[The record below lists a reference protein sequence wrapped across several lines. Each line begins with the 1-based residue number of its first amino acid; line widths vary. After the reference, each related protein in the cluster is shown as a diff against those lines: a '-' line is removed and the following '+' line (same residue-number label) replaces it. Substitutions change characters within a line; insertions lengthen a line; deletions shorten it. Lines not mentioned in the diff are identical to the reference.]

1 MENEELECFASA
13 FKITPYVVFEVRYN
27 HVGSNQEADFATSA
41 EMLNRR
47 KSDYTQGGQCQDDV
61 LPQGSPALAFYQKW
75 DSKHLSTL
83 NEEEYNEMKADLQ
96 ELQSKYPNI
105 YKVGNDDIR
114 FSEVVELSKQK
125 SMKESKLEED
135 SDMEKREDDLRD
147 MIYSWC
153 DGDSDDTRYRDA
165 GELIDEYTDIV
176 LNSESLENFG
186 YTEEDYDEIRDIVS
200 DVIDAYIEEHGD
212 IYTMAEEFNGD
223 GSTDYLDDID
233 WQEIFENAPE
243 TYKQALDARAGFV
256 RDSWGEIPDLV
267 WNELMENVDE
277 QLGFINYSPMAV
289 IDNVIINGSYGDFDD
304 FKDENESDEDFIARE
319 EDNCYRIFPEERFII
334 YSLYI

>member
-1 MENEELECFASA
+1 MENENLECFASA
-13 FKITPYVVFEVRYN
+13 FKISPYVVFEVRYN

-41 EMLNRR
+41 EVLNRR
-47 KSDYTQGGQCQDDV
+47 KSDYVQGGQCQDSV

-83 NEEEYNEMKADLQ
+83 SEEEYNEMKSDLQ

-135 SDMEKREDDLRD
+135 SDMEKREDELRD
-147 MIYSWC
+147 LINEWC
-153 DGDSDDTRYRDA
+153 GSDEDTRYKDVDDVT
-165 GELIDEYTDIV
+165 DEYTDV
-176 LNSESLENFG
+176 VMNSESLENFG
-186 YTEEDYDEIRDIVS
+186 YTEADYDEIRQIVFEVV
-200 DVIDAYIEEHGD
+200 DTYIAEHTD
-212 IYTMAEEFNGD
+212 IYAMAEEFNGN
-223 GSTDYLDDID
+223 GSTDYLDDSE
-233 WQEIFENAPE
+233 WEEIFRNAPE

-256 RDSWGEIPDLV
+256 KDSWGEIPDLV

-277 QLGFINYSPMAV
+277 QLGFINFSPMAV
-289 IDNVIINGSYGDFDD
+289 IDNVIINGSCGDFDD
-304 FKDENESDEDFIARE
+304 YKDEDESDEEFIERE

-334 YSLYI
+334 YSL